1 MGGSCHLPRE
11 NFSGLLQLIK
21 KSGRFHPGDVPN
33 DPRTLL
39 KTPRSNDVINKCGG
53 QYIYFGL
60 ERGIANVLNNSAFK
74 ENDLIY
80 VDINIDGLPLH
91 KSSNRQFWPILC
103 KVVKSTHQPFVV
115 ALYCGTQKP
124 DNVNEFLYDFVVEA
138 NELYEKGMN
147 IDDNLVFVRVRAIIC
162 DAPARAFVKCV
173 AGHNSKNGCERCV
186 VEAESINHTVV
197 YLNGKSV
204 LRNDA
209 GFRADLYPN
218 HKVSDSLI
226 LQLHNIDIIRS
237 FVLDVMH
244 LVFLGVCRRML
255 QFLKKGP
262 LKIRLSH
269 AIKDSISRDLV
280 SIAASTPSE
289 FARRPRSFFEL
300 DRWKATEFRQF
311 VLYTGIVVLR
321 DKISKNLY
329 ELFLVLSIAMTILH
343 NNDNA
348 ERKPLLKFAKKSL
361 QSFVY
366 NATLLLGKTFV
377 TYNTHNL
384 LHIVDDVN
392 SHPAQQSC
400 INVEATFLATL

>member
-1 MGGSCHLPRE
+1 MAVS
-11 NFSGLLQLIK
+11 
-21 KSGRFHPGDVPN
+21 
-33 DPRTLL
+33 
-39 KTPRSNDVINKCGG
+39 
-53 QYIYFGL
+53 
-60 ERGIANVLNNSAFK
+60 K

-103 KVVKSTHQPFVV
+103 KVVKSMHQLFVV

-138 NELYEKGMN
+138 YELYEKGMN
-147 IDDNLVFVRVRAIIC
+147 LDDNLVFVRVQAIIC

-237 FVLDVMH
+237 FVLDAMH

-255 QFLKKGP
+255 QFLKKSP
-262 LKIRLSH
+262 QKIRLSH
-269 AIKDSISRDLV
+269 VIKDSISRDSV
-280 SIAASTPSE
+280 SIAASIPSE
-289 FARRPRSFFEL
+289 FARRPRSFF
-300 DRWKATEFRQF
+300 RARQ
-311 VLYTGIVVLR
+311 V
-321 DKISKNLY
+321 
-329 ELFLVLSIAMTILH
+329 E
-343 NNDNA
+343 
-348 ERKPLLKFAKKSL
+348 
-361 QSFVY
+361 
-366 NATLLLGKTFV
+366 
-377 TYNTHNL
+377 
-384 LHIVDDVN
+384 
-392 SHPAQQSC
+392 SHR
-400 INVEATFLATL
+400 I